1 VRTLGLD
8 YGERR
13 IGVAVSDPTDTFA
26 QPLETLKQGDRT
38 LERIAELVGEY
49 DVRRIVVGLPLQM
62 DGRAGPQA
70 ERTRAF
76 GAAVGRET
84 GLAVEYLDERLS
96 SVEAKRVL
104 ARAGG
109 RPGRNRERVDRVA
122 AAIVLGTF
130 LDRNAP

>member
-1 VRTLGLD
+1 MRTLGLD

-104 ARAGG
+104 AQAGG